1 MTISK
6 HILNE
11 MKYKI
16 INPFSN
22 SIKLRYVLLLEFC
35 LIMYIIPPIPVFY
48 SVYVKS
54 IACQYKLYLSE
65 KKNLIKFNRFMS
77 TMN

>member
-1 MTISK
+1 MK
-6 HILNE
+6 YMCVCVFLNE

-65 KKNLIKFNRFMS
+65 KKKPYQI
-77 TMN
+77 